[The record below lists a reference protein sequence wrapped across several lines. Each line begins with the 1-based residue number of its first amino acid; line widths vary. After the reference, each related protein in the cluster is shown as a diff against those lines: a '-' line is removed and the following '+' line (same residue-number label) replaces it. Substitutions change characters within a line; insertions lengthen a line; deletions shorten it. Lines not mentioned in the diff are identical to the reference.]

1 MNWILLIF
9 FVPLLVLPSVVETK
23 HQRQYTVC
31 EDETGGLLHYKEGR
45 RQDRE
50 LCAKRL
56 ATAYF
61 HDEVNQT
68 GWAFLEV
75 DVISPKTP
83 HWLQG
88 YAAGFA
94 EGRATRDLIDL
105 HIVNTV
111 NGYCDGAK
119 HFCDELGEFMVDN
132 LKWMEKEIKENPE
145 DEYWQQVNLTVNQLF
160 GLIHG
165 YENQLGAKIELEKLA
180 IHPIFMIQIAGD
192 LEDLAMKFKKPENPK
207 KVFSGPGHCSAL
219 VKLLPN
225 NEDILF
231 SHVTWSSYSTMLRI
245 NKKYSFKTG
254 DPGQVY
260 SFSSYPASITSTDD
274 FILTSAKLAILE
286 TTIGNY
292 NEKSLDLIVPNSV
305 LTWIR
310 AEVAHRTASSGLQ
323 WAEAFG
329 RHNSGTYNN
338 EWVVV
343 DYKQFHRGKPIQPDT
358 GIIHVVEQM
367 PGHIV
372 HSDMTA
378 HLFETT
384 YWPGYNQPYY
394 KQIIRLS
401 DTDKMQEKFGDWFS
415 YDKTPRALI
424 FKRDHHTVTDMD
436 SMLALMQSNNYTKD
450 PLSRCDCNPPYSAE
464 NAIACRSDLNP
475 PNGTYPFKSLG
486 FRDHGAIDV
495 KVTNSRLIGALQ
507 FTAVSGPPHGA
518 VPVFDWK
525 TSPLREKVPHFGQPD
540 RWTFEPVTYKWR
552 RGVHHHHHAHYLR
565 KMHQK
570 PALDF

>member
-1 MNWILLIF
+1 M
-9 FVPLLVLPSVVETK
+9 
-23 HQRQYTVC
+23 YTVC
-31 EDETGGLLHYKEGR
+31 EDYKGSLSYHKEGR
-45 RQDRE
+45 KFAE
-50 LCAKRL
+50 NYCEKRL
-56 ATAYF
+56 ATAQL
-61 HDEVNQT
+61 NNAINST

-75 DVISPKTP
+75 EVHSNKIP

-94 EGRATRDLIDL
+94 EGKVTRDLIDL
-105 HIVNTV
+105 HIINTV

-119 HFCDELGEFMVDN
+119 HFCDELGEFMIDN
-132 LKWMEKEIKENPE
+132 LKWMEAEIKQFPE
-145 DEYWQQVNLTVNQLF
+145 DEYWQQVNLTLNQLF

-165 YENQLGAKIELEKLA
+165 YENTLGAEINYSKLA

-192 LEDLAMKFKKPENPK
+192 LEDLAQKFKKPENPH
-207 KVFSGPGHCSAL
+207 KVYSGPGHCSAL

-225 NEDILF
+225 NADLLF

-286 TTIGNY
+286 TTIANF
-292 NEKSLDLIVPNSV
+292 NEPSMDKITPNTV

-343 DYKQFHRGKPIQPDT
+343 DYKKFYRGRSWQPET
-358 GIIHVVEQM
+358 GLIHVIEQM
-367 PGHIV
+367 PGKIV
-372 HSDMTA
+372 HSDMTE
-378 HLFETT
+378 HLYETT
-384 YWPGYNQPYY
+384 YWPGYNQPYF
-394 KQIIRLS
+394 KQIIKAS
-401 DTDKMQEKFGDWFS
+401 DTDKMVEKYGDWYS
-415 YDKTPRALI
+415 YEKTPRALI
-424 FKRDHHTVTDMD
+424 FKRDHDSVVDMP
-436 SMLALMQSNNYTKD
+436 SLLRLMRSNNYTKD
-450 PLSRCDCNPPYSAE
+450 PLSKCDCNPPYSAE

-475 PNGTYPFKSLG
+475 QNGTYPFKSLG

-495 KVTNSRLIGALQ
+495 KATDSKLIQTLQ
-507 FTAVSGPPHGA
+507 FTAVAGPPYGA
-518 VPVFDWK
+518 VPVFDWR
-525 TSPLREKVPHFGQPD
+525 TSLLKEKVPHFGQPD
-540 RWTFEPVTYKWR
+540 KWTFAPITYKW
-552 RGVHHHHHAHYLR
+552 
-565 KMHQK
+565 KK
-570 PALDF
+570 PHKKHE